1 MTGNEIGRDVIIFGV
16 NMDSLTNL
24 DNNGKDIL
32 VIEKGPTQGL
42 GEHSLPGEKM
52 FSINFTKDNTK
63 FCLSLYY
70 NGDDSYL
77 FVNGT

>member
-52 FSINFTKDNTK
+52 FSINFTKVNTK